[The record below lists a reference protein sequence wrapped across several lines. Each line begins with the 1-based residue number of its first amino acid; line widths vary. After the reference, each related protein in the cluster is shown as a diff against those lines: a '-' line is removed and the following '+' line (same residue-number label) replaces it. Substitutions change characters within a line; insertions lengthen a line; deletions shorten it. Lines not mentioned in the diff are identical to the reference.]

1 MESVGSFSGAG
12 YGNRRLHACGGI
24 LIRRATHC
32 FAIGTATALFAEN
45 SPPDCFL
52 FAQTLP
58 GSIPCN
64 NKTADTNVP
73 TVLMEQGT
81 GIEPA
86 SEAWEASV
94 LPMN

>member
-1 MESVGSFSGAG
+1 MEQGTVSTSARL
-12 YGNRRLHACGGI
+12 RRRTV
-24 LIRRATHC
+24 RRVTHC
-32 FAIGTATALFAEN
+32 LAIGTATALFAAN
-45 SPPDCFL
+45 SPPDCLL

-58 GSIPCN
+58 GSIPCY
-64 NKTADTNVP
+64 NKTADTDVP
-73 TVLMEQGT
+73 TVFLEQGT